1 MRDLIKRARKRVFTL
16 KRENR
21 EGSRRDILRGTESHG
36 GEYLPIVCSFVEDM
50 REMSVVFMRALLLHL
65 VVAGPI

>member
-1 MRDLIKRARKRVFTL
+1 
-16 KRENR
+16 
-21 EGSRRDILRGTESHG
+21 
-36 GEYLPIVCSFVEDM
+36 VCSFVEDM